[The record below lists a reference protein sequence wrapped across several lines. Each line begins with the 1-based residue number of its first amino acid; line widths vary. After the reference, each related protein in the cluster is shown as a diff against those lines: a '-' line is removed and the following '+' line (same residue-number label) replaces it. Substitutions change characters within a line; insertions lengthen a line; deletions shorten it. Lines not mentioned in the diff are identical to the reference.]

1 MQNLN
6 YKAVIF
12 DLDGTLVNSEELS
25 YQIYH
30 DYFLKTFGLEYTP
43 KDHGHTIGLNDDNF
57 ISAASKQLGAK
68 IDKQQFYSGIAG
80 KTPYHKCNLQLGAL
94 ELLDFLNYKNIKMA
108 LATNTSVSKMYLKTS
123 HLDIQKYFEIVITG
137 EKVKHKKPNPEI
149 YLFTSKKLG
158 VNPNEC
164 VVIEDSESGIISAS
178 AAGCTCFYVP
188 HKYTTDPKGVAERN
202 GVKIFSDLIEVKNYM
217 SKVAFGTHKC

>member
-1 MQNLN
+1 MQDLN
-6 YKAVIF
+6 IKAVIF
-12 DLDGTLVNSEELS
+12 DLDGTLVNSVELS
-25 YQIYH
+25 YQAYR
-30 DYFLKTFGLEYTP
+30 DFFLNTYGLEYTANN
-43 KDHGHTIGLNDDNF
+43 HGQTIGLNDNNF
-57 ISAASKQLGAK
+57 INAASEQLGAK

-94 ELLDFLNYKNIKMA
+94 GLLDFLHSKNIKMA
-108 LATNTSVSKMYLKTS
+108 LATNTSVSKMHLKTS

-137 EKVKHKKPNPEI
+137 EKVKRKKPNPEI
-149 YLFTSKKLG
+149 YLLTSQKLG

-202 GVKIFSDLIEVKNYM
+202 GVKIFSDLIEVKSYI